1 MFYHIFNSIINN
13 LIKLYKNIDK
23 KCLTV
28 ICIVYFSVFIWFYN
42 IGFYNI
48 YISWKRLGL
57 I

>member
-1 MFYHIFNSIINN
+1 MFYRLFISIINN